1 MKKTNNKGFS
11 LVELIIVI
19 AIMAVLV
26 GILAP
31 QFIKYVEKSRK
42 STDVKNV
49 QEMVTAIQVY
59 AADEVNTLVAGSL
72 TLDGAVAT
80 PAAPAAATNIGAAL
94 TAAGLGDTYTSKSAD
109 YRTVKIVV
117 TIVDGG
123 PQFATSPYT
132 VDFGF

>member
-72 TLDGAVAT
+72 TLDGA
-80 PAAPAAATNIGAAL
+80 AATNIGAAL
-94 TAAGLGDTYTSKSAD
+94 TAAGLGGTYTSKSAD
-109 YRTVKIVV
+109 YRTVKIEV

-123 PQFATSPYT
+123 PQFEISPAA
-132 VDFGF
+132 VAADFGF